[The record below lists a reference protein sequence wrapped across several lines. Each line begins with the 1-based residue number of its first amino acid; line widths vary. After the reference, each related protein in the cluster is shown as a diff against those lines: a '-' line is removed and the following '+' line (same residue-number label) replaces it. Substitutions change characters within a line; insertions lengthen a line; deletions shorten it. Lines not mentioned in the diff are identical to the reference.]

1 MLAYVRPLAGFLRY
15 VLRRWS
21 EDRCPQ
27 IAGSLT
33 YTTLLALVPIFAI
46 GVALL
51 SSAPFFEDVMSQ
63 IKVFLLLN
71 LLPEIAG
78 TIITVYMEQ
87 FARNAARLTT
97 IGVAVLFVMSI
108 ALIFTI
114 DRSLNTIWR
123 VGRSRPHWVSILGYT
138 ALLAFAPVLIGA
150 SMSLTTYLVTLSL
163 RAASVP
169 PEASSI
175 LFRVIP
181 LSMSAAA
188 FFLLYRIVPHRPVPW
203 RHAAI
208 GGGVAA
214 LLFEIA
220 KELFAAYVRF
230 APSYHLVY
238 GTFALV
244 PIFLIWVYV
253 SWLVVLFGAE
263 LTASLE
269 FWADARWKRAAG
281 ADVRFRHMVSIGR
294 RLVEANGES
303 LAYDRLRMDS
313 GIPKRDLDFTLDV
326 LSERGW
332 IRREEQRIVLA
343 TDPGEITLGA
353 LYQAAAGDEEKLDPG
368 PSLQEQRPG

>member
-1 MLAYVRPLAGFLRY
+1 MLASLRRLPGFLRF

-46 GVALL
+46 AVAVL

-63 IKVFLLLN
+63 IKIFLLLN

-87 FARNAARLTT
+87 FASNAARLTT
-97 IGVAVLFVMSI
+97 VGVVVLFVMSV
-108 ALIFTI
+108 ALMFTI

-123 VGRSRPHWVSILGYT
+123 VGRSRPYWISLLGYT
-138 ALLAFAPVLIGA
+138 LLLILAPVLIGA

-163 RAASVP
+163 RVASVP
-169 PEASSI
+169 PEAGSV
-175 LFRVIP
+175 VIRAIP
-181 LSMSAAA
+181 ASMSAVA
-188 FFLLYRIVPHRPVPW
+188 FFLLYRIVPHRQVPW

-208 GGGVAA
+208 GGLVAA
-214 LLFEIA
+214 LLFEVA
-220 KELFAAYVRF
+220 KELFAAYVRY
-230 APSYHLVY
+230 APAYHLVY

-269 FWADARWKRAAG
+269 YWANAKWKRAAG
-281 ADVRFRHMVSIGR
+281 ADVRFREMVAIGR
-294 RLVEANGES
+294 RLVEARGEGLS
-303 LAYDRLRMDS
+303 FERLRMDT
-313 GIPKRDLDFTLDV
+313 GISRRELEDV
-326 LSERGW
+326 LELLASEGW
-332 IRREEQRIVLA
+332 VRREGESVTLA
-343 TDPGEITLGA
+343 CDPAEITLGA
-353 LYQAAAGDEEKLDPG
+353 MFESAA
-368 PSLQEQRPG
+368 RH